1 MNNDAYAAHITRMQP
16 LIERFPVTVK
26 EIMEDE
32 KLNRVVVWATSEAK
46 FREEVM
52 DGNDE
57 EDWVYKGEYVFIFS
71 MDESGKIERVVE
83 FLDSKVAEKVMRLT
97 GRAKENLERRENEV

>member
-1 MNNDAYAAHITRMQP
+1 
-16 LIERFPVTVK
+16 
-26 EIMEDE
+26 MEDE

>member
-1 MNNDAYAAHITRMQP
+1 
-16 LIERFPVTVK
+16 
-26 EIMEDE
+26 MEDE
-32 KLNRVVVWATSEAK
+32 KLNRIVVWATSEAK